1 MNTSS
6 SLELSIE
13 TLEKSFSEYNVS
25 EEENSSTNPLVF
37 NINEIRN
44 PVEKTVNQLA
54 RLQVDAHLG
63 FGAIKKIIPII
74 NETSDP
80 SIYIPSGRVYLKNN
94 VKKSIESV
102 LYAKCSKCKEIG
114 EIGICIKCNATIEK
128 KSHFIYFPVEMQI
141 KKSLIENFDS
151 IVKYLHRQRSDKS
164 KELTD
169 TDDADI
175 QKKAVNKFPDYKVLT
190 FTVNIDGGQVT
201 KKGTQSLWPVQL
213 YQNYLHPSVRFLPEN
228 IIVTALFYGDTKP
241 DPFDLMYPLLQDM
254 RHLFDKGIQ
263 LIYDKVQYD
272 FLPMIL
278 FASCD
283 LPARA
288 LLQNFK
294 CPTGA
299 DACPICI
306 HPGIKNKEERIR
318 IRYLR
323 ENIPSELRTQ
333 NDTVKH
339 AHLDAN
345 CHGVKG
351 TSCLMA
357 LPEFDII
364 NSFSTDYMH
373 SVFLGVVKRLLN
385 IFLGNLKVNTQF
397 KHLTRQQQAELNRRI
412 TSLQPYSKISH
423 RPRSLD
429 DKAVFRAIEYKYLLF
444 YYLRYAL
451 RGLLEKKYI
460 DHIELLSAAVY
471 MLSKQR
477 VRESDIVSAE
487 KMLDTFCNQFEKFYG
502 ANVVTMNIHLLR
514 HFGHVVRETGPLWCH
529 SLFGFETNMG
539 VLSKHYTG
547 GINLLDQIAEKYIIS
562 KSIGEKIAHKKIPTF
577 KLNLFSESQYDSLIA
592 QHGLC
597 HENKQINKST
607 HITIG
612 KEIYKSMSS
621 KPTKSIDYFFRTTDE
636 ALGAAQFYIIKDD
649 NIFVLFNIYSEVK
662 RNFHLIEVEKTE
674 IIVVLPFESLK
685 EKLLLLN
692 FGSIYVACS
701 EANHYEKS

>member
-429 DKAVFRAIEYKYLLF
+429 DKAEFRAIEYKYLLF
-444 YYLRYAL
+444 HYLRYAL

-514 HFGHVVRETGPLWCH
+514 HFGHVVRETGLLWCH

-592 QHGLC
+592 QHG
-597 HENKQINKST
+597 
-607 HITIG
+607 
-612 KEIYKSMSS
+612 
-621 KPTKSIDYFFRTTDE
+621 
-636 ALGAAQFYIIKDD
+636 
-649 NIFVLFNIYSEVK
+649 
-662 RNFHLIEVEKTE
+662 
-674 IIVVLPFESLK
+674 
-685 EKLLLLN
+685 
-692 FGSIYVACS
+692 
-701 EANHYEKS
+701 